1 MGEVKSI
8 DEFFGCDVFGDR
20 AMSTYLPKDVYRKL
34 KKTIEDGAELDRSI
48 AGVVAHGMKEWAI
61 QRGATHY
68 THWFQPLSGVSA
80 EKQESFISSVSNQK
94 VILEFSAKE
103 LVKGESDAS
112 SFPSGGL
119 RATFEAR
126 GYTAWDCTSP
136 AFLRKDAIGIT
147 LCIPTAF
154 CSYKGEA
161 LDRKTPLLRS
171 MQAIDKEAIR
181 LLRLFGNERSQ
192 RVVPSVGAEQE
203 YFIVDRDMYLKRKDL
218 IYAGCTLFGAMPPKG
233 QELDDHYYGTIRDR
247 VARFMNDL
255 NHELWKMGVPAK
267 TQHNEAAPGQ
277 HELAP
282 IYEQVNVATDH
293 NQLVMETMKRLAFN
307 HNLHCLLHEK
317 PFAGVNG
324 SGKHNNWSLI
334 TDDKI
339 NMLNPGA
346 TPHENMQFLLVLA
359 CILRAVDRHA
369 ELLRETA
376 ATVGNDARLGSN
388 EAPPAIISVFLGE
401 QLEDVI
407 DQLCSTGLA
416 THSIQGGILKTGVNT
431 LPDFEKDA
439 TDRNRTSPFAFTNN
453 KFEFRMLGSSES
465 IASAN
470 VVLNTIVAESF
481 KEAVDELESATDFE
495 MTLHDYVKTTFAAHR
510 RIIFNG
516 NGYSKEWVEEAK
528 RRGLPNIPSA
538 VEAISAIVSKK
549 AIKLY
554 EDFNVFTKAELEA
567 RLEIEYEAYSKAINI
582 EAKTMLNMAGK
593 SLLPAIM
600 KYSGD
605 LAKSIKAVRDLDLEV
620 KPEEETKILEK
631 IVKLHNL
638 ARQSFWKLDA
648 GVKEVSAIAD
658 IEEKAFAYHRQIV
671 PVMKDLRVFVDELEM
686 LVDKEYW
693 PMPSYGDLIFE
704 I

>member
-1 MGEVKSI
+1 MDEVKSI

-218 IYAGCTLFGAMPPKG
+218 IYAGRTLFGAMPPKG

-481 KEAVDELESATDFE
+481 KEAVDELEAAADFE
-495 MTLHDYVKTTFAAHR
+495 MALHDYVKTTFAAHR

-538 VEAISAIVSKK
+538 VEAISAIVSEK

-638 ARQSFWKLDA
+638 ARQSFHKLDA

-671 PVMKDLRVFVDELEM
+671 PVMKDLRIFVDELEM

>member
-1 MGEVKSI
+1 M
-8 DEFFGCDVFGDR
+8 
-20 AMSTYLPKDVYRKL
+20 
-34 KKTIEDGAELDRSI
+34 
-48 AGVVAHGMKEWAI
+48 
-61 QRGATHY
+61 
-68 THWFQPLSGVSA
+68 
-80 EKQESFISSVSNQK
+80 
-94 VILEFSAKE
+94 
-103 LVKGESDAS
+103 
-112 SFPSGGL
+112 
-119 RATFEAR
+119 
-126 GYTAWDCTSP
+126 
-136 AFLRKDAIGIT
+136 
-147 LCIPTAF
+147 
-154 CSYKGEA
+154 
-161 LDRKTPLLRS
+161 
-171 MQAIDKEAIR
+171 
-181 LLRLFGNERSQ
+181 
-192 RVVPSVGAEQE
+192 
-203 YFIVDRDMYLKRKDL
+203 
-218 IYAGCTLFGAMPPKG
+218 
-233 QELDDHYYGTIRDR
+233 
-247 VARFMNDL
+247 
-255 NHELWKMGVPAK
+255 
-267 TQHNEAAPGQ
+267 
-277 HELAP
+277 
-282 IYEQVNVATDH
+282 
-293 NQLVMETMKRLAFN
+293 
-307 HNLHCLLHEK
+307 
-317 PFAGVNG
+317 
-324 SGKHNNWSLI
+324 
-334 TDDKI
+334 
-339 NMLNPGA
+339 
-346 TPHENMQFLLVLA
+346 
-359 CILRAVDRHA
+359 
-369 ELLRETA
+369 
-376 ATVGNDARLGSN
+376 GNDARLGSN

-416 THSIQGGILKTGVNT
+416 THSIQGGMLKTGVNT

-495 MTLHDYVKTTFAAHR
+495 MALHDYVKTTFAAHR

-538 VEAISAIVSKK
+538 VEAISAIVSEK

-605 LAKSIKAVRDLDLEV
+605 LAKSIKAVRDLDLDVE
-620 KPEEETKILEK
+620 PEEETKILEK

-638 ARQSFWKLDA
+638 ARKSFHKLDEE
-648 GVKEVSAIAD
+648 VRKVSAIAD

-671 PVMKDLRVFVDELEM
+671 PIMKDLRDFVDELEM

>member
-1 MGEVKSI
+1 MDEVKSI

-218 IYAGCTLFGAMPPKG
+218 IYAGRTLFGAMPPKG

-481 KEAVDELESATDFE
+481 KEAVDALEAAADFE
-495 MTLHDYVKTTFAAHR
+495 MALHDYVKTTFAAHR

-554 EDFNVFTKAELEA
+554 EDFKVFTKAELEA

-638 ARQSFWKLDA
+638 ARQSFHKLDA

>member
-1 MGEVKSI
+1 MDEVKSI

-218 IYAGCTLFGAMPPKG
+218 IYAGRTLFGAMPPKG

-549 AIKLY
+549 AVKLY

-638 ARQSFWKLDA
+638 ARESFWKLDV

>member
-1 MGEVKSI
+1 MDEVKSI

-94 VILEFSAKE
+94 VILEF
-103 LVKGESDAS
+103 VKGESDAS

-218 IYAGCTLFGAMPPKG
+218 IYAGRTLFGAMPPKG

-549 AIKLY
+549 AVKLY

-638 ARQSFWKLDA
+638 ARQSFHKLDA